1 MNETVWTDRLNAK
14 LQKEFNFSFDLPAVF
29 IDTFHNREKPDEVD
43 KFSQNTQKLWSFA
56 QSKLGI
62 NWPINKS
69 ISLGG

>member
-1 MNETVWTDRLNAK
+1 MNETVWTDRLNEK
-14 LQKEFNFSFDLPAVF
+14 LQEEFNFNFDLPAVF

-43 KFSQNTQKLWSFA
+43 KFSENTQKLWSFA

-62 NWPINKS
+62 NWSINKS